1 MGYGRVAVALVAA
14 ASLFAVSTSARA
26 ALPIPS
32 VPGSLLVPDFI
43 GAPSSAAPIPSFTVP
58 QNPHLAPNGAN
69 NMHDD
74 AYATNSYL
82 GPGPSGHGTKVTSAL
97 YGVEECATE
106 AFDRQAQIVALCG
119 LISGPILR
127 LLNPTTM
134 DVRASYTLP
143 GRDLTSGANPLTDLC
158 GGAYFYLDDQD
169 RAVVATT
176 NAQIRVV
183 ADTGSSFSL
192 VRTYDVSAS
201 VPSGDCLIALM
212 PSWDGTI
219 WFVTHGGTV
228 GMVNP
233 VSGAVHTLALPGE
246 IVANSFAV
254 DETGGVYVVS
264 DHAMYRFD
272 AAPDATPAV
281 TWRAPYDRG
290 SAQKPGQLSQGSG
303 TTPALVGSDLVAIT
317 DNADPQMHVVLY
329 NRATG
334 AFVCQQAVFAPGASD
349 TENSLVAVGNSL
361 IAENNYGYQG
371 PQSTLLGK
379 TTSPGIAKVDVNDGQ
394 CSLAWTNNSSAPTS
408 VAKASLQSGLLYA
421 YTKPANA
428 LSIDA
433 WYLTAI
439 DIRTGRTAFSKL
451 AGTGPQ
457 FNNHYAA
464 IYLGPDGSAYIATL
478 TGMLRFRDSA

>member
-1 MGYGRVAVALVAA
+1 V
-14 ASLFAVSTSARA
+14 
-26 ALPIPS
+26 
-32 VPGSLLVPDFI
+32 
-43 GAPSSAAPIPSFTVP
+43 GATPT
-58 QNPHLAPNGAN
+58 
-69 NMHDD
+69 
-74 AYATNSYL
+74 
-82 GPGPSGHGTKVTSAL
+82 
-97 YGVEECATE
+97 
-106 AFDRQAQIVALCG
+106 AQIG
-119 LISGPILR
+119 
-127 LLNPTTM
+127 
-134 DVRASYTLP
+134 
-143 GRDLTSGANPLTDLC
+143 
-158 GGAYFYLDDQD
+158 
-169 RAVVATT
+169 
-176 NAQIRVV
+176 VV

-317 DNADPQMHVVLY
+317 DNADPQMNVLVY
-329 NRATG
+329 RRG
-334 AFVCQQAVFAPGASD
+334 KLSGGQLVCGQPVFAAGASD

-361 IAENNYGYQG
+361 IAENNYGYRD
-371 PQSTLLGK
+371 PSSTLLGA
-379 TTSPGIAKVDVNDGQ
+379 TTTPGIARVDVTDGH
-394 CSLAWTNNSSAPTS
+394 CSTAWTSSQIAPTS
-408 VAKASLQSGLLYA
+408 VPKASLATGLLYV

-428 LSIDA
+428 LLIDA
-433 WYLTAI
+433 WYFTAI
-439 DIRTGRTAFSKL
+439 DIRSGRTVFSKL
-451 AGTGPQ
+451 AGTGPE

-464 IYLGPDGSAYIATL
+464 IYLGPDATAYIATL
-478 TGMLRFRDSA
+478 TGMVRVRDSA